1 MDSQNKQL
9 LKQLLD
15 VSQRV
20 ILLTKNIN
28 NYQELEENQYIFD
41 DLLLSVASIL
51 DISHKLPK
59 DVKNQLLCEIKWEKI
74 DNYDKIIRSDY
85 HQLDLKTLWQAIK
98 EDLPYLIKK
107 LEKYLKEN

>member
-15 VSQRV
+15 VSKRV
-20 ILLTKNIN
+20 ILLAKNLNGPEDLEKN
-28 NYQELEENQYIFD
+28 NYIFD

-51 DISHKLPK
+51 DISHKLPTEIK
-59 DVKNQLLCEIKWEKI
+59 EKILCEIKWEKI

-85 HQLDLKTLWQAIK
+85 HQLDLQTLWKAIN
-98 EDLPYLIKK
+98 EDLPYLVKK
-107 LEKYLKEN
+107 LENYLNNN